1 MIMSKK
7 NVGIVLDKEFYSD
20 IRVRKEA
27 DILVRNG
34 FNVFVLCYSFKNYDY
49 SKVHPIEVTSIK
61 LSKKL
66 KNILFF
72 LFQRLPIYELL
83 WSKKIRQFIQKNS
96 IDTIHVHDLYMS
108 KCTHKAIKLSK
119 KYVELILDLHE
130 NYPVAVNSYNWTKGS
145 LRGFL
150 ANTSIWFKK
159 EKEYLSYADKIIVL
173 SDNFKNSLIER
184 YDFLKSETIYPFDNS
199 IDLKKFESFPIITL
213 PKTKNKTTFFYF
225 GIIGQRRGVFT
236 LLSVFQKAIKKGLKI
251 DLLFVG
257 PIDKADEN
265 TFKEWIANPSIKE
278 YVNHIPWIDLSELP
292 SYLNSIDICVCPLIK
307 NAQHES
313 GIANKIFQYL
323 FGAKAIIASDCLPQ
337 QQLIENYNCGLI
349 YANEDEFLAC
359 IEQLVNDESL
369 RKKMGENGKK
379 MLYHYYNNQE
389 QEDALIQIFK

>member
-1 MIMSKK
+1 MSKK

-27 DILVRNG
+27 DILVKNG
-34 FNVFVLCYSFKNYDY
+34 FNVFVLCYSFKNYNY
-49 SKVHPIEVTSIK
+49 SKLQPIEVTSIK
-61 LSKKL
+61 QSKKV

-72 LFQRLPIYELL
+72 LFQRLPIYEYL
-83 WSKKIRQFIQKNS
+83 WSKKIRQLILKNS
-96 IDTIHVHDLYMS
+96 IDTIHAHDLYMS
-108 KCTHKAIKLSK
+108 KCAHKAIKSSK
-119 KYVELILDLHE
+119 KEVKLILDLHE

-145 LRGFL
+145 FRGFF
-150 ANTSIWFKK
+150 ANTTIWFKK

-173 SDNFKNSLIER
+173 SDNYKNSLIKR
-184 YDFLKSETIYPFDNS
+184 YDFLKSETIYSFDNS
-199 IDLKKFESFPIITL
+199 IDLKKFESFPIKTL
-213 PKTKNKTTFFYF
+213 PKTKNRTTLFYF
-225 GIIGQRRGVFT
+225 GIIGQRRGIFT
-236 LLSVFQKAIKKGLKI
+236 LLSVFQKAIEIGLKI

-257 PIDKADEN
+257 PIDKADEK
-265 TFKEWIANPSIKE
+265 TFKEWITNPSIKE
-278 YVNHIPWIDLSELP
+278 YVNHIPWVDLSELP

-337 QQLIENYNCGLI
+337 QQLIESFNCGLV

-369 RKKMGENGKK
+369 RKEMGENGKK
-379 MLYHYYNNQE
+379 MLYHNYDNQK
-389 QEDALIQIFK
+389 QDDALIQIFK